1 MLCRAL
7 LAMVCISTLTACD
20 VPGKGAVTGVV
31 TPSPLDDLVATLTP
45 SAFVQIPAVGLPCI
59 FPGPTSLGFDLAIT
73 TSRTI
78 DLNRVTLR
86 VGDGSSI
93 GGPSVTFPAPLLTE
107 RFQTTSIAAGTTRV
121 LTFNPPFG
129 CAVLPSSFI
138 FADIFLTDSFGS
150 SRLVTVSTALK

>member
-1 MLCRAL
+1 MLCRVL
-7 LAMVCISTLTACD
+7 LAMMCVSTLAACD

-59 FPGPTSLGFDLAIT
+59 VPDSTSVAFDLAIS
-73 TSRTI
+73 TSRTV

-86 VGDGSSI
+86 LGDGSTV
-93 GGPSVTFPAPLLTE
+93 GGASVTFPAPLLTE
-107 RFQTTSIAAGTTRV
+107 RFQTTMVPAGATRV

-129 CAVLPSSFI
+129 CALLPSSFV